1 MEDRLMRKPRD
12 YDAELRALDDKARQL
27 KQRKV
32 QQLGE
37 LVMATGADALPVEE
51 LAGALLGVAAQHDA
65 ATKAAWRSAGEA
77 FFRSNAKTSAGRN
90 LRDGKGIA
98 TGGGSAQSTDAKAG
112 AS

>member
-1 MEDRLMRKPRD
+1 MRKPRD
-12 YDAELRALDDKARQL
+12 FDAELKALDDRARQL

-51 LAGALLGVAAQHDA
+51 LAGALLAVAAQRDA

-77 FFRSNAKTSAGRN
+77 FFRGDAKAVAHGN
-90 LRDGKGIA
+90 LRDGKGVA
-98 TGGGSAQSTDAKAG
+98 PGSGAPQPTDAKAG